1 MRYERLIAYVRSQI
15 WAINPV
21 YAQVMR
27 DILTLRANGIRLS
40 DEEITDRIEAGRA
53 ARGARTAAAE
63 QQPSIAVIPVW
74 GVISHR
80 AAAVENI
87 SGPSGTAA
95 EALSDQIRAFEH
107 DPNLTAAVL
116 DIDSPGGS
124 VFGVPEVAEDIR
136 RVRAKKPIVAVAN
149 AMAASAAYWIGSQA
163 SEFVVTPSGQV
174 GSIGV
179 YTMHEDWSENLK
191 AEGIGVSLIKAGK
204 YKIEAN
210 PFGPLDD
217 EARAAL
223 QKEVD
228 NYYGMFVKAVA
239 KGRGVDAE
247 AVRGGF
253 GEGRMANARDAV
265 AMGMADR
272 VATLDEVLKDL
283 VAGKLPTGRAA
294 AAARLEGQ
302 VAEFQAKVAEASF
315 VSRVIEARLE
325 HASEHGV
332 DADADVDHA
341 TAEAVEDAAS
351 APKAEEPLDIYLR
364 RMRLRNLELGAL

>member
-1 MRYERLIAYVRSQI
+1 MLYERLIAYVRSQP
-15 WAINPV
+15 WAIHHS
-21 YAQVMR
+21 YLTTMR
-27 DILTLRANGIRLS
+27 EILTLRANGIRLS
-40 DEEITDRIEAGRA
+40 DEEIASRIEAGRA
-53 ARGARTAAAE
+53 ARGARTAASD
-63 QQPSIAVIPVW
+63 QQPSIAVIRVW

-87 SGPSGTAA
+87 SGPSGTSA
-95 EALSDQIRAFEH
+95 EVLSDQIRAFEL
-107 DPNLTAAVL
+107 DPNLSAAVL

-136 RVRAKKPIVAVAN
+136 RASAKKPIVAVAN

-163 SEFVVTPSGQV
+163 REFVVTPSGQV

-228 NYYGMFVKAVA
+228 AYYAMFTKAVA
-239 KGRGVDAE
+239 KGRGVDVE

-253 GEGRMANARDAV
+253 GEGRMANAKDAV
-265 AMGMADR
+265 SMGMADR
-272 VATLDEVLKDL
+272 VATLDEVLADL
-283 VAGKLPTGRAA
+283 VAGKLPQGNRASALSSVPLA
-294 AAARLEGQ
+294 ADIIEPIDAATL
-302 VAEFQAKVAEASF
+302 AA
-315 VSRVIEARLE
+315 IEA
-325 HASEHGV
+325 
-332 DADADVDHA
+332 ADEALPTV
-341 TAEAVEDAAS
+341 TMAVELLPVPPSPAANES
-351 APKAEEPLDIYLR
+351 LDIYLR
-364 RMRLRNLELGAL
+364 RMRLRNLELGAE